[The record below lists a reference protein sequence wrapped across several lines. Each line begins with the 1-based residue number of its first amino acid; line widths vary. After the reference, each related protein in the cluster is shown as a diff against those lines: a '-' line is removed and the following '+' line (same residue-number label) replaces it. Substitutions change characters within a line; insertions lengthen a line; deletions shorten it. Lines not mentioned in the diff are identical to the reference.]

1 MARAEAR
8 LNANLAYQAYLQA
21 IRDDDDEAYY
31 KAIRDGALITGVE
44 DDVLEDQWPHVEPY
58 EAEGETYGLPFQDA
72 FLCVD

>member
-31 KAIRDGALITGVE
+31 KAIRDGALITELKTMCWRTSGRTWNPMKRREKRMVY
-44 DDVLEDQWPHVEPY
+44 LFRMLFS
-58 EAEGETYGLPFQDA
+58 A
-72 FLCVD
+72 